1 MDKNFE
7 SRFPNDALDINRR
20 IVSIV
25 VMDGTANIMDVT
37 LSGSK
42 N

>member
-7 SRFPNDALDINRR
+7 SRFPNDALDNNRR

-37 LSGSK
+37 LPGSK